1 MQCQALDKSR
11 NYAIVIIFMHFLNN
25 TSDFAKHSL
34 YLYGLFYTETQS
46 YYRYFTSAGAGK

>member
-25 TSDFAKHSL
+25 TSDFAN
-34 YLYGLFYTETQS
+34 TETQS